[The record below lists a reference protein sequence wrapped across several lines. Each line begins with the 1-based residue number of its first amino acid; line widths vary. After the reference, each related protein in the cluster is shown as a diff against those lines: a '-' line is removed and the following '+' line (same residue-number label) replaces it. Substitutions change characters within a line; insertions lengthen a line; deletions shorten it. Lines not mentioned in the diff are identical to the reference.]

1 MKKWLGIGLMVLGLF
16 GLVFGAVAAYQGVP
30 GPNPEVERSTTPM
43 AYAKGYG
50 HANGGMMVAGGGA
63 PYMGLGVRSTNLT
76 EVSIDPAEVQNYLSQ
91 ISVEEFTNPRG
102 VTVQKLVYDGDYVGK
117 VVGDYDLSELDV
129 YAAYETLNGVKV
141 FLAYEGNIVGFVL
154 MK

>member
-30 GPNPEVERSTTPM
+30 GPNPDVERAMEPQMVGHGHGAM
-43 AYAKGYG
+43 AEER
-50 HANGGMMVAGGGA
+50 GM
-63 PYMGLGVRSTNLT
+63 YMGLGVRATDLT
-76 EVSIDPAEVQNYLSQ
+76 EVSIDPAEVQDYLSQ
-91 ISVEEFTNPRG
+91 LSVEEFTNPRG

-129 YAAYETLNGVKV
+129 YAAYETLNGVRV

>member
-30 GPNPEVERSTTPM
+30 GPNPEVERAVEPHM
-43 AYAKGYG
+43 AGQGHGAMAMAKER
-50 HANGGMMVAGGGA
+50 GM
-63 PYMGLGVRSTNLT
+63 YMGLGVKSTNLT
-76 EVSIDPAEVQNYLSQ
+76 EVSIDPAEVQDYLSQ
-91 ISVEEFTNPRG
+91 VSVEEFTNPRG

-117 VVGDYDLSELDV
+117 VVGDYNLSELDV

>member
-30 GPNPEVERSTTPM
+30 GPNPEVERGTTPM
-43 AYAKGYG
+43 AYAKGCG
-50 HANGGMMVAGGGA
+50 HANGGMMAAGGGV
-63 PYMGLGVRSTNLT
+63 PYMGLGVKSTNLT
-76 EVSIDPAEVQNYLSQ
+76 EVSIDPAEVQDYLGQ
-91 ISVEEFTNPRG
+91 VSVEEFTNPRG